1 MTESPDRLARL
12 GEAVRAYDDARV
24 ARDAAIREA
33 LAGGE
38 RVVDIVASTGLSR
51 SRIYQIRDGVRT

>member
-12 GEAVRAYDDARV
+12 GETVRAYDDARV